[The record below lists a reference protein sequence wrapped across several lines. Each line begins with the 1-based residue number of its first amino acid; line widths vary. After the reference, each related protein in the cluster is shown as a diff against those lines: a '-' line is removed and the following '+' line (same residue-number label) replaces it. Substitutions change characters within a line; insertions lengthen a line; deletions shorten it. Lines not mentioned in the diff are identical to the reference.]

1 MKAQVLTS
9 HVEKPY
15 AYWIKKNWY
24 YHSLI
29 ARLYQSFIPQGSR
42 VLHISCKNGF
52 LLAATNPSQG
62 VGVDEDV
69 QCINDAQQQYREY
82 QFVVGDF
89 KNITLDQTFD
99 YIMMNLATM
108 ETDDVQKLF
117 EHIHTV
123 SHESTKIIIDFY
135 SCLWEPV
142 LWITQKLSLRRPTM
156 FKNWLSLHDV
166 ANFLSLAHCEVITK
180 DRYILVPYYIPVLSW
195 FANTFIAPLPLI
207 NKLCLS
213 QWIVARPIPKKLNK
227 LDYSVSVIIPCRNER
242 GNIEAAVQR
251 CPLMGKRTEIIFVEG
266 HSKDNTLEE
275 IKRVCELYPEKNIS
289 YYVQQGKGKGDAVR
303 LGFAQATGD
312 VLMILDADLTVA
324 PEELP
329 KFYDA
334 LLNGKGEFINGSRLV
349 YGMESEAMRF
359 LNLIANYCF
368 GIGFSWLLEQP
379 IKDTLCGTKVL
390 FKHSYEKIVANRSFF
405 GEFDPFGDFD
415 LLFGAAKLNLKIV
428 DMPIR
433 YKNRN
438 YGTTQISRFRHG
450 ILLLCMSF
458 IALKKFK
465 FK

>member
-9 HVEKPY
+9 PLERPY
-15 AYWIKKNWY
+15 SYWIKKNWY

-29 ARLYQSFIPQGSR
+29 AKLYQSFIPKNSR

-52 LLAATNPSQG
+52 LLAAIQPSVG
-62 VGVDEDV
+62 VGIDEDSS
-69 QCINDAQQQYREY
+69 CIIDAQQQYQDY
-82 QFVVGDF
+82 QFFTGDF
-89 KNITLDQTFD
+89 KTLQLNQKFD
-99 YIMMNLATM
+99 YIMVNLATM
-108 ETDDVQKLF
+108 ETDDVQRLF
-117 EHIHTV
+117 ENLHTV

-135 SCLWEPV
+135 SSLWEPI
-142 LWITQKLSLRRPTM
+142 LWVTQKLSLRRPTL
-156 FKNWLSLHDV
+156 FKNWLSVTDIS
-166 ANFLSLAHCEVITK
+166 NFLSLAHCETITQ
-180 DRYILVPYYIPVLSW
+180 DRYILLPYYIPLLSW
-195 FANTFIAPLPLI
+195 VLNTFVAPLPLI
-207 NKLCLS
+207 NRLCLS
-213 QWIVARPIPKKLNK
+213 NWIVARPCAEKLKKE
-227 LDYSVSVIIPCRNER
+227 DYAVSVIIPCRNER

-251 CPLMGKRTEIIFVEG
+251 CPVMGKKTEIIFVEG
-266 HSKDNTLEE
+266 HSQDNTLEE
-275 IKRVCELYPEKNIS
+275 IKRVVELYPEKNIS
-289 YYVQQGKGKGDAVR
+289 YYVQTGKGKGDAVR
-303 LGFAQATGD
+303 LGFAQAQGD

-329 KFYDA
+329 KFYQA
-334 LLNGKGEFINGSRLV
+334 LLDGKGEFINGSRLV

-368 GIGFSWLLEQP
+368 GIGFSWLLGQP

-390 FKHSYEKIVANRSFF
+390 FKKNYEKIVANRSFF

-415 LLFGAAKLNLKIV
+415 LLFGAAKLNMKII

-450 ILLLCMSF
+450 FLLLCMSF